1 MEAMQ
6 AEELDKLNQEG
17 DQHGI
22 GSLMKTIQLI
32 NEEHQ
37 NLQFIINQD
46 RNSNCTICAVY
57 SYHVFSSKCRLWKK
71 VKYDHNP
78 YR

>member
-6 AEELDKLNQEG
+6 AEELDKLKEG

-22 GSLMKTIQLI
+22 GSLIKTIWLT

-37 NLQFIINQD
+37 NLYNLSLIRTRILTARFVWFIFIM
-46 RNSNCTICAVY
+46 Y
-57 SYHVFSSKCRLWKK
+57 SLASVGYGNR
-71 VKYDHNP
+71 
-78 YR
+78 

>member
-17 DQHGI
+17 DQQGI
-22 GSLMKTIQLI
+22 GSLMKTIWLI

-46 RNSNCTICAVY
+46 QNSNCTICVVY
-57 SYHVFSSKCRLWKK
+57 SFHIFSS
-71 VKYDHNP
+71 
-78 YR
+78 

>member
-6 AEELDKLNQEG
+6 AEELDKLKEG

-22 GSLMKTIQLI
+22 GSLMKTIWLT

-46 RNSNCTICAVY
+46 QNSNCTICVVY
-57 SYHVFSSKCRLWKK
+57 IYHVFSS
-71 VKYDHNP
+71 
-78 YR
+78 